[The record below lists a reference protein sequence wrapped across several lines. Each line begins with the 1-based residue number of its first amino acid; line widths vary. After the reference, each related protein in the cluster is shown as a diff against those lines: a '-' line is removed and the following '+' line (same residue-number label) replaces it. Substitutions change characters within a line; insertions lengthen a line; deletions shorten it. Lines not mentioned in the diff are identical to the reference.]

1 MDFMVRPV
9 TTWLL
14 CHDIVAVVSQCW
26 GWLRYGR
33 ISWSF
38 HLHWR
43 ASGGLYGSLWIPLQ
57 QWDAMGQPLNHHLNH
72 LAASRLTM
80 THEIQAPISIYFQH
94 NSNKLHESLN
104 HIEPPKLCWIF
115 EKPDRSMQVKPCAIL
130 KNFTMH
136 HPTILTL
143 PYGQMPEPCHVVETD
158 GGSHL
163 EGLRHRVAISVL
175 R

>member
-1 MDFMVRPV
+1 MDFMLRPG
-9 TTWLL
+9 TLL
-14 CHDIVAVVSQCW
+14 EWSPSWC
-26 GWLRYGR
+26 LRYGR

-43 ASGGLYGSLWIPLQ
+43 ASGGLYGSVWIPLQ
-57 QWDAMGQPLNHHLNH
+57 QWDAMAQPLNHHLNH
-72 LAASRLTM
+72 QLLDSQWPM
-80 THEIQAPISIYFQH
+80 
-94 NSNKLHESLN
+94 
-104 HIEPPKLCWIF
+104 
-115 EKPDRSMQVKPCAIL
+115 RSMSHWTKQWTPQAMLDVWKTWPFYASQACQAMCNFK

-163 EGLRHRVAISVL
+163 EGLRRRVAISVL
-175 R
+175 RI